1 MDRNLALEMVR
12 VTEAAALSSAR
23 WMGIGNPS
31 AAEQAAIDAMRRAFD
46 GVSFTG
52 SIVIGEGER
61 DKAPTLY
68 IGEVLGHGSGP
79 EVDVAVDAVE
89 SGVIVAEGRPN
100 AISIIAVA
108 DKGSLLQVPDAYME
122 KIAVGPKAAGAID
135 ITAPPEKNL
144 KAIAEAMKCYV
155 EDLTVVI
162 LERPRHAELVR
173 QVREVGA
180 RIKLIQD
187 GDVSAAIATAFE
199 GTGVDVLMGIGGA
212 REGVLAAAALQCLG
226 GDMQAR
232 LKPRTE
238 EEAERALRMG
248 IRDLNRVFGIADL
261 VADGERDIMFAATG
275 ATDGDL
281 LKGVRFFGG
290 GARTHSLVMR
300 SKSATVRFIEST
312 HRFDRN
318 PVY

>member
-1 MDRNLALEMVR
+1 MDRNLALELVR

-23 WMGIGNPS
+23 WMGIGNPG
-31 AAEQAAIDAMRRAFD
+31 AAEQAGIDAMRRAFD
-46 GVSFTG
+46 AVSFTG

-68 IGEVLGHGSGP
+68 IGEILGHGGAP
-79 EVDVAVDAVE
+79 DVDVALDAVE
-89 SGVIVAEGRPN
+89 SGVIVAQGRPN
-100 AISIIAVA
+100 AISVIAVA
-108 DKGSLLQVPDAYME
+108 DRASLLRLPDAYME
-122 KIAVGPKAAGAID
+122 KIVVGPKAAGVID

-144 KAIAEAMKCYV
+144 RAIAEAVKCYV

-162 LERPRHAELVR
+162 LDRPRHVELIR
-173 QVREVGA
+173 QVRETGA

-212 REGVLAAAALQCLG
+212 REGVLAATALQCLG
-226 GDMQAR
+226 GDMQGR

-238 EEAERALRMG
+238 DEAERALRMG
-248 IRDLNRVFGIADL
+248 IRDLNQVFRISDL
-261 VADGERDIMFAATG
+261 GGGGERDIMFAATG
-275 ATDGDL
+275 VTDGDL

-312 HRFDRN
+312 HRFDRK

>member
-1 MDRNLALEMVR
+1 VDRNLALELVR

-23 WMGIGNPS
+23 WMGMGNPS

-52 SIVIGEGER
+52 AVVIGEGER

-68 IGEVLGHGSGP
+68 IGEVLGHGGLP
-79 EVDVAVDAVE
+79 EVDVALDAVE
-89 SGVIVAEGRPN
+89 SGVIVAQGRPN
-100 AISIIAVA
+100 AIAVIGVA

-144 KAIAEAMKCYV
+144 RAISEAMKCYV

-162 LERPRHAELVR
+162 LDRPRHAEMVR
-173 QVREVGA
+173 QVREIGA

-187 GDVSAAIATAFE
+187 GDLSAAVAVAFE
-199 GTGVDVLMGIGGA
+199 GTGVDVLMGVGGA
-212 REGVLAAAALQCLG
+212 REGVLAATALQCLG
-226 GDMQAR
+226 GDMQGR

-248 IRDLNRVFGIADL
+248 IRDLDQVFRISDL
-261 VADGERDIMFAATG
+261 AGGGERDIMFAATG
-275 ATDGDL
+275 VTDGDL
-281 LKGVRFFGG
+281 LKGIRFFGG
-290 GARTHSLVMR
+290 GARTHSLVMHAR
-300 SKSATVRFIEST
+300 SATVRFIDST
-312 HRFDRN
+312 HRFDRK
-318 PVY
+318 PVH